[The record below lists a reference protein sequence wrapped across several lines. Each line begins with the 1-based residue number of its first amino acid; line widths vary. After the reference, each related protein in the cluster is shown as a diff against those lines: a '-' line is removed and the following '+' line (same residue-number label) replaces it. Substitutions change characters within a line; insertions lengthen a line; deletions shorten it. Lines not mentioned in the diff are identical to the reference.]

1 MQRFYPIPQTA
12 VKAPDIF
19 NADQKLTDSGLIA
32 MLPELAQVMADIGQE
47 EAALSLQRLAATFA
61 AERASCSRTALSFL
75 LEVLQAAFESKGDPQ
90 AVYPLLLENADLL
103 DPHLV
108 YVLRHW
114 AMLSF
119 CVVSPEESATIAGV
133 LVDFG
138 GIVWAFPE
146 GDRDVNLELAIA
158 CCEMALRIYN
168 RAEHPGEWASAQNNL
183 AIAYSLRC
191 MGDRVENTRRAYAY
205 YYEAKQVFDRQSFP
219 QEWTPISAPAICPE
233 LTETIAGLER
243 SLAATDPGAAQ

>member
-1 MQRFYPIPQTA
+1 MQRFYQIPQTA
-12 VKAPDIF
+12 VKPPDIL
-19 NADQKLTDSGLIA
+19 NADRKLTDSGLLA
-32 MLPELAQVMADIGQE
+32 MLPELAKVMADIGQE
-47 EAALSLQRLAATFA
+47 DAALSLRRLAATFA
-61 AERASCSRTALSFL
+61 AERDSYLQTALSFL
-75 LEVLQAAFESKGDPQ
+75 VDVLQATFESKGDPQ
-90 AVYPLLLENADLL
+90 TLYPLLLEHADLL

-114 AMLSF
+114 AMMSF

-146 GDRDVNLELAIA
+146 GDRDVNLEIAIA

-168 RAEHPGEWASAQNNL
+168 RAEHPREWASAENNL

-191 MGDRVENTRRAYAY
+191 MGDRVENTRRAYAHY
-205 YYEAKQVFDRQSFP
+205 YQAKQVFERQSFP

-243 SLAATDPGAAQ
+243 LLAATDSGAV